1 MTDRMIR
8 LPEVTKITSLSS
20 AQLYR
25 MMEEGTFPKQYRISH
40 RVAAW
45 KESEVAAWV
54 NALVAV

>member
-1 MTDRMIR
+1 MTDRLIR
-8 LPEVTKITSLSS
+8 LPEVTRITSLST

-25 MMEEGTFPKQYRISH
+25 KMEEGTFPKQYRISH

-54 NALVAV
+54 DSLVPA